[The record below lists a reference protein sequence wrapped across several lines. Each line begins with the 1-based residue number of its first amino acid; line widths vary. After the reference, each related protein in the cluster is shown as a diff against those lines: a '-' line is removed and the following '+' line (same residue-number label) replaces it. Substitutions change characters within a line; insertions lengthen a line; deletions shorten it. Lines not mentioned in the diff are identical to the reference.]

1 MTEQPTT
8 RDIVEDRA
16 AESLTEAA
24 SFAAEGAR
32 IVCHHRVASVPE
44 VYAIVAEFYTA
55 AFAMETAIQNMSA
68 DLSRMVAAGDLYD
81 AHPDGDPAACVDR
94 AKLHLEFAIEH
105 AAQLGR
111 ALQQAQNEIASVG
124 HNA

>member
-1 MTEQPTT
+1 MTEQPTP
-8 RDIVEDRA
+8 RAIVEDRA
-16 AESLTEAA
+16 TESLTQAA
-24 SFAAEGAR
+24 AFTSEGAR
-32 IVCHHRVASVPE
+32 IVCHHRLSRVPT

-68 DLSRMVAAGDLYD
+68 DLSRMLAAGDLYD
-81 AHPDGDPAACVDR
+81 THPDGDPAACVDR
-94 AKLHLEFAIEH
+94 AKLHLEFAIQH